1 MYLFS
6 HSHYFYLQFS
16 QQVAEESPLWEL
28 TVNMQLESL
37 GLLASLVEGQAL
49 VLPLVSQLAALD
61 PQHLSLLQEL
71 DPGVHRDKRP
81 EDTEDQNEA

>member
-1 MYLFS
+1 MYLLP

-16 QQVAEESPLWEL
+16 KQVAEKIPLWEL

-71 DPGVHRDKRP
+71 DPGVHQGKRP
-81 EDTEDQNEA
+81 EDTEEQNEA